1 MLQALDFFCC
11 CWVFCLVFLWVFLVF
26 VFLCFVLCW
35 FFFPMGNSLYSNPN
49 KISGLR
55 NFQVKETA
63 FSHYILGDPVCWEV
77 HAAAPF
83 GQDMDLLLPKDPKQ
97 AQA

>member
-1 MLQALDFFCC
+1 MLQVLDFVVGGGGFV
-11 CWVFCLVFLWVFLVF
+11 WVFLWVFLVF
-26 VFLCFVLCW
+26 LCW
-35 FFFPMGNSLYSNPN
+35 VFFPMGNSLYSNPN
-49 KISGLR
+49 KNSGLR

-63 FSHYILGDPVCWEV
+63 FSHYTLCDPVCWEV

-97 AQA
+97 VQA

>member
-1 MLQALDFFCC
+1 MLQVLDFIVVVVGFVWGFCG
-11 CWVFCLVFLWVFLVF
+11 FFFLF
-26 VFLCFVLCW
+26 FLCFVLCW
-35 FFFPMGNSLYSNPN
+35 GFFPMGNSLYSNPN

-63 FSHYILGDPVCWEV
+63 FSPYSLCDLVCWEV
-77 HAAAPF
+77 HAATPF

-97 AQA
+97 VQA